1 MMLFL
6 FVLMLVGVDSSD
18 SLVETLRG
26 QRVSAI
32 VIGVGFGLLLIGGL
46 GNASISGFTG
56 ALFWLAALIG
66 PDVTYGSMVPALL
79 MAGIGMGL
87 TFAPSSTAVLVDMDE
102 PDHGTASSTNSTLRE
117 IGVALGIA
125 VLTAVFLAAGHAQT
139 DRAHLGIGFGTE
151 LGGAR
156 AEHLGRG
163 AEFYVHLHTHHRL
176 VLGQYFVVIE
186 DVGRID
192 SSHGDQFMRL
202 RLSRRM
208 RLPPRSAPWAPS

>member
-1 MMLFL
+1 MAGTVDTTGSATHVEGLTG
-6 FVLMLVGVDSSD
+6 VLLHV
-18 SLVETLRG
+18 
-26 QRVSAI
+26 
-32 VIGVGFGLLLIGGL
+32 
-46 GNASISGFTG
+46 G
-56 ALFWLAALIG
+56 ALDLDAPRRAVVEDHVEVTLGCDRLVVLGDLVVLRLIRVEVVLACESAPRRDG
-66 PDVTYGSMVPALL
+66 AVERKADPDR
-79 MAGIGMGL
+79 GL
-87 TFAPSSTAVLVDMDE
+87 DSGCVHHRQRT
-102 PDHGTASSTNSTLRE
+102 
-117 IGVALGIA
+117 
-125 VLTAVFLAAGHAQT
+125 GHAQT